1 MDWWTCKS
9 KTKAIKQIPCNKI
22 DLQHL
27 NMIIW
32 KEILK
37 CKTKEMIF
45 VLVKVTNKKTCVW
58 CEHICKHKRTRNGG
72 NKGGSN
78 VEGVFFNV
86 FK

>member
-1 MDWWTCKS
+1 
-9 KTKAIKQIPCNKI
+9 
-22 DLQHL
+22 
-27 NMIIW
+27 
-32 KEILK
+32 
-37 CKTKEMIF
+37 MIF